1 MDLWTSDLNYFAVVV
16 ATVASMM
23 VGSLWYSPILFA
35 NPWLRLIGKTSEEL
49 KEKGYGQV
57 PAYSTAIVSALIV
70 AYVMALV
77 IEATES
83 TTLADGIIVA
93 LWLWL
98 GFVATTSLLAVVFD
112 GRPIRLWAIN
122 MGNHLVS
129 FVLMG
134 LIIGV
139 WQ

>member
-1 MDLWTSDLNYFAVVV
+1 M
-16 ATVASMM
+16 
-23 VGSLWYSPILFA
+23 
-35 NPWLRLIGKTSEEL
+35 EE
-49 KEKGYGQV
+49 GYGRV
-57 PAYSTAIVSALIV
+57 PAFSTAIVSALIV

-83 TTLADGIIVA
+83 TTLVDGIIVA
-93 LWLWL
+93 LWLWV

-112 GRPIRLWAIN
+112 GRPIRLWVLN